1 MSFLRRQFRIWIVAA
16 AALGLGPGF
25 QRAGCGADL
34 VEVQTALTRLI
45 TDEMSDKGISAL
57 SLAVVDDQRIVWS
70 QGFGWADSE
79 TKRPATAGTVYRVGS
94 VSKLFTDMAVMQLV
108 ERGELDLDAPV
119 AKYVPE
125 FQPHNPFHKPITL
138 RMLMSHRAGLVREP
152 PIGNYFTPDQPSLA
166 DTVGS
171 LNETE
176 LVYAPEAK
184 SKYSNAGIA
193 VVGYVL
199 QRTQNQPFTDY
210 LAQSLLTPLGLE
222 NSSFQPQPRIV
233 RELSQGV
240 MWTYSGVTFP
250 APQFELGI
258 APAGSMYASVNDLGR
273 FISVLLA
280 GGRGPGGQVLKP
292 ETIEAMWTPQFAT
305 PGQQTGF
312 GIGFHV
318 TEFEGQR
325 RVGHDG
331 AVYGFA
337 TTLQVLPEA
346 KLGVAAV
353 ANKDFANSV
362 VDRIAE
368 AALRGM
374 LAVRR
379 GAALSPPE
387 TTQPVPPEQVS
398 SLSGRYGH
406 GDQVL
411 DLVAQ
416 DGQLYLVSNRSEY
429 RRRLR
434 WLDEALI
441 VDDVLGYGQR
451 LVPQDDRLLV
461 NGAAYQRRERPAAG
475 PVPERWRGLVGDYGW
490 DHNTL
495 QIRVN
500 ADGQLE
506 ALIEWFA
513 AYPLAEVAEN
523 VYGFPSWGLYDGERL
538 TFTRG
543 ADGCATR
550 VQAASVVFERR
561 PGAPTARTTP

>member
-1 MSFLRRQFRIWIVAA
+1 MTAYRRQLGIAIVAV
-16 AALGLGPGF
+16 AALGLAP
-25 QRAGCGADL
+25 RSPRTACGAEL
-34 VEVQTALTRLI
+34 AEVQAGLTRLI
-45 TDEMSDKGISAL
+45 ANEMADKGISAL
-57 SLAVVDDQRIVWS
+57 SIALVDDQRIVWS
-70 QGFGWADSE
+70 QGFGRTDPE
-79 TKRPATAGTVYRVGS
+79 TQRPATADTVYRVGS

-108 ERGELDLDAPV
+108 ERGEIDLDAPV
-119 AKYVPE
+119 ITYLPE
-125 FQPHNPFHKPITL
+125 FQPHNPFAKPITL

-152 PIGNYFTPDQPSLA
+152 PVGNYFTPDQPSLA
-166 DTVGS
+166 DTVRS

-199 QRTQNQPFTDY
+199 QRTQNQPFADY
-210 LAQSLLTPLGLE
+210 LEQALLTPLGLRD
-222 NSSFQPQPRIV
+222 SSFQPRPEIV
-233 RELSQGV
+233 RGLAQGV
-240 MWTYSGVTFP
+240 MWTYEGVAFP
-250 APQFELGI
+250 APQFELGTT
-258 APAGSMYASVNDLGR
+258 PAGCMYATVNDLGR
-273 FISVLLA
+273 FISALLA

-292 ETIEAMWTPQFAT
+292 ETIATMWTPQFA
-305 PGQQTGF
+305 PSGQRTGF

-318 TEFEGQR
+318 TEFENQR

-331 AVYGFA
+331 AIYGFA

-374 LAVRR
+374 LAVRQ
-379 GAALSPPE
+379 GTAWKPPE
-387 TTQPVPPEQVS
+387 ATQPVPPDLVQR
-398 SLSGRYGH
+398 LPGRYGD

-411 DLVAQ
+411 DLTARA
-416 DGQLYLVSNRSEY
+416 GQLYLASNRHEY

-434 WLDEALI
+434 WLDDALI

-451 LVPQDDRLLV
+451 LVPQDDGLLV
-461 NGAAYQRRERPAAG
+461 NGATCQRRERPAAA
-475 PVPERWRGLVGDYGW
+475 PVPERWRGLIGDYGW

-495 QIRVN
+495 TIRVN

-513 AYPLAEVAEN
+513 AYPLAEVSEN
-523 VYGFPSWGLYDGERL
+523 VFRFPNWGLYDGERL
-538 TFTRG
+538 IFTRG
-543 ADGCATR
+543 DDGRATR
-550 VQAASVVFERR
+550 VQAASVGFERR
-561 PGAPTARTTP
+561 P